1 MKHRGL
7 QPEWKEARLAV
18 SGHHGDSSHACT
30 APWVQGGSH
39 STRHS
44 GLHQVQQ
51 VAVPGTIRGGCLRCS
66 PKIPKP

>member
-18 SGHHGDSSHACT
+18 AITGTAAMRAYT
-30 APWVQGGSH
+30 APCVQGGSH

-51 VAVPGTIRGGCLRCS
+51 VAVPGTTRGGCLRCS
-66 PKIPKP
+66 PKTPKP